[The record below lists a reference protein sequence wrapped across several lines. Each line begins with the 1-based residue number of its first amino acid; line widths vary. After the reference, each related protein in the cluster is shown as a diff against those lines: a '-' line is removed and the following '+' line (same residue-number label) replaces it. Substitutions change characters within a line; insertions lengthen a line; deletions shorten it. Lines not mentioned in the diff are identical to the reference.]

1 MDSNRNLE
9 IGWLIPLETT
19 LAIEFGCARA
29 TANRHLREL
38 AQEGFLERR
47 RKAGTRVVM
56 PVGRSANFEIPRI
69 RLEIEETGATYR
81 YALLLLEVT
90 VQFDDRWINLK
101 SIPEAEQEKFEEV
114 NPKEWQINNVP
125 WTQADHILSA
135 TNADVEKAEL
145 LSLAERD
152 ALFVNQPRTW
162 SKENLVTYVRPYYR
176 GLFYDERKTRF
187 PEKIFSES
195 LDIFL
200 LKIFSLDPL
209 FRGNQ

>member
-1 MDSNRNLE
+1 M
-9 IGWLIPLETT
+9 
-19 LAIEFGCARA
+19 
-29 TANRHLREL
+29 REL

-47 RKAGTRVVM
+47 RKAVTHVVM
-56 PVGRSANFEIPRI
+56 SVGRSANFEIPRI

-114 NPKEWQINNVP
+114 NPNEWLVNHVP
-125 WTQADHILSA
+125 WTNADHILSA

-152 ALFVNQPRTW
+152 ALFVIQRRTW
-162 SKENLVTYVRPYYR
+162 SKENLVTYVRLYYPGR
-176 GLFYDERKTRF
+176 FYQVRT
-187 PEKIFSES
+187 I
-195 LDIFL
+195 L
-200 LKIFSLDPL
+200 
-209 FRGNQ
+209 